1 MLCVRQ
7 TLCHSKLVQN
17 CQLEMPTRPTGPTK
31 VFDHL
36 EMRLKNIF
44 SFTSSTFKQ
53 NGCSTHRKI
62 LKALN
67 TKHLSPIVFRYDMSS
82 YNQKHFSSCRIKT
95 NVSECSI
102 MFYQHPCAPTHH
114 VRCPKSNCQKWIALQ
129 SGIMD
134 SQQNPHHATPSAS
147 TIPRFAWTLRAQDCL
162 HLMEAQ
168 TGTLCF

>member
-7 TLCHSKLVQN
+7 TLCHSQLVQN
-17 CQLEMPTRPTGPTK
+17 CQLEMATDRSYK
-31 VFDHL
+31 
-36 EMRLKNIF
+36 
-44 SFTSSTFKQ
+44 SFWPSGNETQ
-53 NGCSTHRKI
+53 NYFFLRVAPLSKMVARHI

-67 TKHLSPIVFRYDMSS
+67 TKPLSPIVFRYDMSS

-102 MFYQHPCAPTHH
+102 MLYQHPCAPTHH

-147 TIPRFAWTLRAQDCL
+147 TTLRFAWTLRAQDCL

>member
-1 MLCVRQ
+1 MLDKRSVIPN
-7 TLCHSKLVQN
+7 LSKTANLR
-17 CQLEMPTRPTGPTK
+17 CRPDRPVLQKFLTIWK
-31 VFDHL
+31 WDS
-36 EMRLKNIF
+36 KIF
-44 SFTSSTFKQ
+44 FLTSSTFKQ

-147 TIPRFAWTLRAQDCL
+147 TTPRFAWTLRAQDCL